1 VRKRSRARRRWLIG
15 AFAVLFLYT
24 IAGFFL
30 VPAIAKGQIVATL
43 EATFQRPVTLAELRF
58 NPFTHQ
64 CRCDP
69 RSADD

>member
-1 VRKRSRARRRWLIG
+1 MNSSINGGSERNSIG
-15 AFAVLFLYT
+15 ARAKAF
-24 IAGFFL
+24 AGFFF
-30 VPAIAKGQIVATL
+30 VPAIAKSQIVATL